1 MSSIQGITMPKW
13 GIEMQ
18 EGTINAWNFTV
29 GQPVAKGD
37 ALLDVETEKI
47 VNTVE
52 SPASGTLRRILGD
65 VGDTIA
71 VGALVG
77 VFAEAS
83 VSDAEVDAFIANFKG
98 ADTSFEPSTGS
109 DSAPVAAAATPAPA
123 VAAAPASEDSG
134 ETRVSPIA
142 RRVAEKLGVDVSKVV
157 GTGRNG
163 RVSKEDVEAYHAAQA
178 GGAASGGVASKLA
191 PTMESSA
198 AAASSL
204 PSSQPTVGGNSLPT
218 DQPTVGL
225 LPTNQ
230 PTVGGSLLPTEAGTN
245 PATREKMTSMRLT
258 IARRLSESKQ
268 TIPHYRLAADV
279 DFTALFA
286 RRAELVAAG
295 QKVSVNDLLLR
306 GVALTLGQHPQLNAH
321 FAGDEVVKFA
331 RADVCVAVSTD
342 GGLSTPVLRDVAN
355 KTAAEV
361 AIGVADLAQR
371 ARNGKLVREEITGG
385 TFTVSNLGMYGID
398 QFDAIINPPQVAI
411 LAVGAAR
418 ERVIARSGAAVVAKV
433 ATLTLSCDHRVVDGA
448 VGAAFLADLRACL
461 ESPAVL

>member
-1 MSSIQGITMPKW
+1 MSKINAITMPKW

-18 EGTINAWNFTV
+18 EGTINGWHATA
-29 GQPVAKGD
+29 GQVLGKTEP
-37 ALLDVETEKI
+37 LLDVETEKI

-52 SPASGTLRRILGD
+52 TPVAGTLRRIIGQ
-65 VGDTIA
+65 VGDTLA
-71 VGALVG
+71 VGALIG
-77 VFAEAS
+77 LMADAA
-83 VSDAEVDAFIANFKG
+83 VSEEELDQFIANFKG
-98 ADTSFEPSTGS
+98 ANTSFEPVADAGPAPTATP
-109 DSAPVAAAATPAPA
+109 SAPEE
-123 VAAAPASEDSG
+123 SSG
-134 ETRVSPIA
+134 EARVSPIA
-142 RRVAEKLGVDVSKVV
+142 RRVAERLGVDIAKVV

-163 RVSKEDVEAYHAAQA
+163 RVSKEDVEAYHSAQA
-178 GGAASGGVASKLA
+178 SAAAGEVTSTLA
-191 PTMESSA
+191 PTTES
-198 AAASSL
+198 AS
-204 PSSQPTVGGNSLPT
+204 VGAS
-218 DQPTVGL
+218 VL
-225 LPTNQ
+225 LA
-230 PTVGGSLLPTEAGTN
+230 EAGTN

-279 DFTALFA
+279 DFTGLFA

-306 GVALTLGQHPQLNAH
+306 GVALTLGKHPQLNAH

-331 RADVCVAVSTD
+331 RADICVAVSTD
-342 GGLSTPVLRDVAN
+342 GGLSTPVLRDVAS
-355 KTAAEV
+355 KSAAEV
-361 AIGVADLAQR
+361 ASGVADLAQR
-371 ARNGKLVREEITGG
+371 ARSGKLVREEITGG

-448 VGAAFLADLRACL
+448 VGAAFLADLRVCL
-461 ESPAVL
+461 ESPATL

>member
-52 SPASGTLRRILGD
+52 SPAAGTLRRIVGE

-83 VSDAEVDAFIANFKG
+83 VSEDEIDAFIAGFKG
-98 ADTSFEPSTGS
+98 ADTSFEPDAGEASS
-109 DSAPVAAAATPAPA
+109 APAAPAPVAAPATAPA
-123 VAAAPASEDSG
+123 ASPVAAASDESG

-142 RRVAEKLGVDVSKVV
+142 RRVAERLGVDVTKVV

-163 RVSKEDVEAYHAAQA
+163 RVSKEDVEAYHAAHA
-178 GGAASGGVASKLA
+178 GHADVASKLA
-191 PTMESSA
+191 PTGESATAGAGQTSV
-198 AAASSL
+198 SSS
-204 PSSQPTVGGNSLPT
+204 PAI
-218 DQPTVGL
+218 
-225 LPTNQ
+225 
-230 PTVGGSLLPTEAGTN
+230 VGGSLLPTAANNLAPAETGTN
-245 PATREKMTSMRLT
+245 PSTREKMTSMRLT

-286 RRAELVAAG
+286 RRAELVAGG

-306 GVALTLGQHPQLNAH
+306 GVALTLGKHPQLNAH

-331 RADVCVAVSTD
+331 RADLCVAVSTE

-355 KTAAEV
+355 QTAAEV
-361 AIGVADLAQR
+361 AAGVADLALR
-371 ARNGKLVREEITGG
+371 ARSGKLVREEITGG

-418 ERVIARSGAAVVAKV
+418 ERVIARNGGIVIAKV

-461 ESPAVL
+461 ESPATL

>member
-1 MSSIQGITMPKW
+1 MSKINAITMPKW

-18 EGTINAWNFTV
+18 EGTINGWHATA
-29 GQPVAKGD
+29 GQVLGKTEP
-37 ALLDVETEKI
+37 LLDVETEKI

-52 SPASGTLRRILGD
+52 TPVAGTLRRIIGQ
-65 VGDTIA
+65 VGDTLA
-71 VGALVG
+71 VGALIG
-77 VFAEAS
+77 LMADAA
-83 VSDAEVDAFIANFKG
+83 VSEEELDQFIANFKG
-98 ADTSFEPSTGS
+98 ANTSFEPAG
-109 DSAPVAAAATPAPA
+109 D
-123 VAAAPASEDSG
+123 AAPAATATAAVPEESSG
-134 ETRVSPIA
+134 EARVSPIA
-142 RRVAEKLGVDVSKVV
+142 RRVAERLGVDISKVV

-178 GGAASGGVASKLA
+178 SAGTEEVASKLA
-191 PTMESSA
+191 PTTDGSAVGSSTG
-198 AAASSL
+198 
-204 PSSQPTVGGNSLPT
+204 TVGGS
-218 DQPTVGL
+218 L

-230 PTVGGSLLPTEAGTN
+230 PTVGGSLLPTDASAN

-279 DFTALFA
+279 DFTGLFA

-306 GVALTLGQHPQLNAH
+306 GVALTLGKHPQLNAH
-321 FAGDEVVKFA
+321 FAGEEVVKFA
-331 RADVCVAVSTD
+331 RADICVAVSTD
-342 GGLSTPVLRDVAN
+342 GGLSTPVLRDVAS
-355 KTAAEV
+355 KSAAEV
-361 AIGVADLAQR
+361 ASGVADLAQR
-371 ARNGKLVREEITGG
+371 ARSGKLVREEITGG

-448 VGAAFLADLRACL
+448 VGAAFLADLRVCL
-461 ESPAVL
+461 ESPAAL

>member
-1 MSSIQGITMPKW
+1 MSRINAITMPKW

-18 EGTINAWNFTV
+18 EGTINGWHATA
-29 GQPVAKGD
+29 GQVLGKTEP
-37 ALLDVETEKI
+37 LLDVETEKI

-52 SPASGTLRRILGD
+52 TPVAGMLRRIIGE
-65 VGDTIA
+65 VGDTLP
-71 VGALVG
+71 VGALIG
-77 VFAEAS
+77 LMA
-83 VSDAEVDAFIANFKG
+83 DAEVSEDELDQFIAGFKG
-98 ADTSFEPSTGS
+98 ADTSFEPAA
-109 DSAPVAAAATPAPA
+109 SASPAPA
-123 VAAAPASEDSG
+123 PAPAASEEAGG
-134 ETRVSPIA
+134 EPRVSPIA
-142 RRVAEKLGVDVSKVV
+142 RRVAERLGVDVSKVV

-178 GGAASGGVASKLA
+178 SAGSEEVASKLA
-191 PTMESSA
+191 PTGESATAGGSQ
-198 AAASSL
+198 SSVEG
-204 PSSQPTVGGNSLPT
+204 SSLPT
-218 DQPTVGL
+218 DTG
-225 LPTNQ
+225 
-230 PTVGGSLLPTEAGTN
+230 AN
-245 PATREKMTSMRLT
+245 PATHEKMTSMRLT

-306 GVALTLGQHPQLNAH
+306 GVALTLGKHPQLNAH
-321 FAGDEVVKFA
+321 FAGDEVVKFM
-331 RADVCVAVSTD
+331 RADICVAVSTD

-361 AIGVADLAQR
+361 AAGVADLAQR

-418 ERVIARSGAAVVAKV
+418 ERVIARNGTAAVAKV

-461 ESPAVL
+461 EAPAAL

>member
-18 EGTINAWNFTV
+18 EGTINAWNFTA

-52 SPASGTLRRILGD
+52 SPTSGTLRRIVGE

-77 VFAEAS
+77 VFADAS
-83 VSDAEVDAFIANFKG
+83 VSEDAIDAFIANFKG
-98 ADTSFEPSTGS
+98 ADTSFEPEAGETAP
-109 DSAPVAAAATPAPA
+109 APVVAA
-123 VAAAPASEDSG
+123 VAAPASTAAASSAPTANSDDGG
-134 ETRVSPIA
+134 EPRVSPIA

-178 GGAASGGVASKLA
+178 GSAGSAAIATTAMAASASGEATISAGGTGS
-191 PTMESSA
+191 
-198 AAASSL
+198 
-204 PSSQPTVGGNSLPT
+204 GNSSSP
-218 DQPTVGL
+218 D
-225 LPTNQ
+225 
-230 PTVGGSLLPTEAGTN
+230 GSTN

-306 GVALTLGQHPQLNAH
+306 GVALTLGKHPQLNAH

-331 RADVCVAVSTD
+331 RADLCVAVSTE
-342 GGLSTPVLRDVAN
+342 GGLSTPVLRDVAS
-355 KTAAEV
+355 KSAAEV
-361 AIGVADLAQR
+361 ASGVADLAQR
-371 ARNGKLVREEITGG
+371 ARSGKLVREEITGG

-418 ERVIARSGAAVVAKV
+418 ERVVAREGVAVVAKV

-461 ESPAVL
+461 ESPATL

>member
-1 MSSIQGITMPKW
+1 MSKINAITMPKW

-18 EGTINAWNFTV
+18 EGTINGWHATA
-29 GQPVAKGD
+29 GQVLGKTEP
-37 ALLDVETEKI
+37 LLDVETEKI

-52 SPASGTLRRILGD
+52 TPVAGTLRRIIGQ
-65 VGDTIA
+65 VGDTLS
-71 VGALVG
+71 VGALIG
-77 VFAEAS
+77 LMADAA
-83 VSDAEVDAFIANFKG
+83 VSEEELDQFIANFKG
-98 ADTSFEPSTGS
+98 ADTSFEPVADAVPAPTATS
-109 DSAPVAAAATPAPA
+109 SAPEE
-123 VAAAPASEDSG
+123 SSG
-134 ETRVSPIA
+134 EARVSPIA
-142 RRVAEKLGVDVSKVV
+142 RRVAERLGVDISKVV

-178 GGAASGGVASKLA
+178 SGAAVAEVASEPA
-191 PTMESSA
+191 PA
-198 AAASSL
+198 DDAS
-204 PSSQPTVGGNSLPT
+204 
-218 DQPTVGL
+218 
-225 LPTNQ
+225 
-230 PTVGGSLLPTEAGTN
+230 TN
-245 PATREKMTSMRLT
+245 PATHEKMTSMRLT

-306 GVALTLGQHPQLNAH
+306 GVALTLGKHPQLNAH

-331 RADVCVAVSTD
+331 RADLCVAVSTE
-342 GGLSTPVLRDVAN
+342 GGLSTPVLRDVAS
-355 KTAAEV
+355 KSAAEV
-361 AIGVADLAQR
+361 ASGVADLAQR
-371 ARNGKLVREEITGG
+371 ARSGKLVREEITGG
-385 TFTVSNLGMYGID
+385 TFTVSNLGMFGID

-418 ERVIARSGAAVVAKV
+418 ERVVAREGVAVVAKV

-461 ESPAVL
+461 ESPATL

>member
-1 MSSIQGITMPKW
+1 MSKINAITMPKW

-18 EGTINAWNFTV
+18 EGTINGWHATA
-29 GQPVAKGD
+29 GQVLGKTEP
-37 ALLDVETEKI
+37 LLDVETEKI

-52 SPASGTLRRILGD
+52 TPVAGTLRRIIGQ
-65 VGDTIA
+65 VGDTLA
-71 VGALVG
+71 VGALIG
-77 VFAEAS
+77 LMADAA
-83 VSDAEVDAFIANFKG
+83 VSEEELDQFIANFKG
-98 ADTSFEPSTGS
+98 ANTSFEPVADAGPAPTATP
-109 DSAPVAAAATPAPA
+109 SAPEE
-123 VAAAPASEDSG
+123 SSG
-134 ETRVSPIA
+134 EARVSPIA
-142 RRVAEKLGVDVSKVV
+142 RRVAERLGVDIAKVV

-178 GGAASGGVASKLA
+178 GAAAGEVASKLA
-191 PTMESSA
+191 PTMDGAA

-204 PSSQPTVGGNSLPT
+204 PSS
-218 DQPTVGL
+218 
-225 LPTNQ
+225 Q

-245 PATREKMTSMRLT
+245 PATREKMTSMRLN

-279 DFTALFA
+279 DFTGLFA

-306 GVALTLGQHPQLNAH
+306 GVALTLGKHPQLNAH

-331 RADVCVAVSTD
+331 RADICVAVSTD

-361 AIGVADLAQR
+361 ASGVADLAQR

-385 TFTVSNLGMYGID
+385 TFTVSNLGMFGID

-418 ERVIARSGAAVVAKV
+418 QRVIARNAAALVAKV

-448 VGAAFLADLRACL
+448 VGAAFLADLRGCL
-461 ESPAVL
+461 ENPATL

>member
-1 MSSIQGITMPKW
+1 MSKINAITMPKW

-18 EGTINAWNFTV
+18 EGTINGWHATA
-29 GQPVAKGD
+29 GQVLGKTEP
-37 ALLDVETEKI
+37 LLDVETEKI

-52 SPASGTLRRILGD
+52 TPVAGTLRRIIGQ
-65 VGDTIA
+65 VGDTLA
-71 VGALVG
+71 VGALIG
-77 VFAEAS
+77 LMADAA
-83 VSDAEVDAFIANFKG
+83 VSEEELDQFIANFKG
-98 ADTSFEPSTGS
+98 ADTSFEPAG
-109 DSAPVAAAATPAPA
+109 D
-123 VAAAPASEDSG
+123 AAPAATATAAVPEESSG
-134 ETRVSPIA
+134 EARVSPIA
-142 RRVAEKLGVDVSKVV
+142 RRVAERLGVDIAKVV

-178 GGAASGGVASKLA
+178 GAAAGEVASKLA
-191 PTMESSA
+191 PTMDGAA

-204 PSSQPTVGGNSLPT
+204 PSS
-218 DQPTVGL
+218 
-225 LPTNQ
+225 Q

-279 DFTALFA
+279 DFTGLFA

-306 GVALTLGQHPQLNAH
+306 GVALTLGKHPQLNAH

-331 RADVCVAVSTD
+331 RADICVAVSTD

-361 AIGVADLAQR
+361 ASGVADLAQR

-385 TFTVSNLGMYGID
+385 TFTVSNLGMFGID

-448 VGAAFLADLRACL
+448 VGAAFLADLRGCL
-461 ESPAVL
+461 ESPASL

>member
-1 MSSIQGITMPKW
+1 MSKINAITMPKW

-18 EGTINAWNFTV
+18 EGTINGWHATA
-29 GQPVAKGD
+29 GQVLGKTEP
-37 ALLDVETEKI
+37 LLDVETEKI

-52 SPASGTLRRILGD
+52 TPVAGTLRRIIGQ
-65 VGDTIA
+65 VGDTLA
-71 VGALVG
+71 VGALIG
-77 VFAEAS
+77 LMADAA
-83 VSDAEVDAFIANFKG
+83 VSEEELDQFIANFKG
-98 ADTSFEPSTGS
+98 ANTSFEPVADVGPAPTAAP
-109 DSAPVAAAATPAPA
+109 SAPEE
-123 VAAAPASEDSG
+123 SSG
-134 ETRVSPIA
+134 EARVSPIA
-142 RRVAEKLGVDVSKVV
+142 RRVAERLGVDIAKVV

-178 GGAASGGVASKLA
+178 GAAAGEVASKLA
-191 PTMESSA
+191 PTMDGAA

-204 PSSQPTVGGNSLPT
+204 PSS
-218 DQPTVGL
+218 
-225 LPTNQ
+225 Q

-268 TIPHYRLAADV
+268 TIPHYRLAADM
-279 DFTALFA
+279 DFTGLFA

-306 GVALTLGQHPQLNAH
+306 GVALTLGKHPQLNAH

-331 RADVCVAVSTD
+331 RADICVAVSTD

-361 AIGVADLAQR
+361 ASSVADLAQR
-371 ARNGKLVREEITGG
+371 ARNGRLVREEITGG
-385 TFTVSNLGMYGID
+385 TFTVSNLGMFGID

-461 ESPAVL
+461 ESPAAL